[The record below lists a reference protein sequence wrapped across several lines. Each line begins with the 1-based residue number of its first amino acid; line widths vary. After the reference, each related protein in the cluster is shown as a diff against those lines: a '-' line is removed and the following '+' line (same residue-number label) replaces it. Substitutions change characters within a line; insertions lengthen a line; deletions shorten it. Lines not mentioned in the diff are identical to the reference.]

1 MFAHEEP
8 RDVRWPSTNGQ
19 STPDLAKACEEC
31 YQLPDYRDLDHQ
43 LRLFVELPVLGNS
56 RQADDIDALRST
68 LVSRILQHERLPDLM
83 ILRRLTISF
92 EEWV

>member
-19 STPDLAKACEEC
+19 STPDLAKAAEEC

-43 LRLFVELPVLGNS
+43 LRLFVELPDTWQFSSS
-56 RQADDIDALRST
+56 RRY
-68 LVSRILQHERLPDLM
+68 
-83 ILRRLTISF
+83 RRLAQHLGEPDSSA
-92 EEWV
+92 

>member
-1 MFAHEEP
+1 MANRLPTLRRPP
-8 RDVRWPSTNGQ
+8 RNATS
-19 STPDLAKACEEC
+19 
-31 YQLPDYRDLDHQ
+31 YQTIGTWIISCGSSSNCLI
-43 LRLFVELPVLGNS
+43 LGNS